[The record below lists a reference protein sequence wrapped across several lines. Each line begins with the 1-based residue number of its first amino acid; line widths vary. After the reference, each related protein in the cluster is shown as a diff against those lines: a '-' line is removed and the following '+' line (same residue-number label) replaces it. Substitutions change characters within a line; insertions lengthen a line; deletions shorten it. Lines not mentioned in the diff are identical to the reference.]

1 MYELIQNLLS
11 DKDTG
16 NFTFAPFSLCHIIY
30 LLIISF
36 IIFITI
42 VLFKKRSEE
51 EKIKLINFTLILAV
65 IVYIAD
71 FFLRKKKNNVV
82 CFGCFI
88 QSIKTDFPGNIKMHY
103 HVGENNKSP
112 KGNYR

>member
-1 MYELIQNLLS
+1 MYEFIQNLLS

-51 EKIKLINFTLILAV
+51 DNRNFVDGLNKLFAKIGIDN
-65 IVYIAD
+65 
-71 FFLRKKKNNVV
+71 
-82 CFGCFI
+82 G
-88 QSIKTDFPGNIKMHY
+88 
-103 HVGENNKSP
+103 
-112 KGNYR
+112 